1 MQPDARMLR
10 QLQAVLRLRV
20 MQREQAESAHERSRE
35 NQRQAQRLLDDEQA
49 DYREVLQQLGS
60 KAGIGLLLD
69 PSQHEQRLLAQ
80 QAAHQQIETRQRL
93 LTEASSEQQQA
104 LAALLKC
111 KVAEDVAEKARGRV
125 AEALRAAQ
133 LQRDSI
139 DVADAQQARGNQHGF

>member
-1 MQPDARMLR
+1 MQPDARTLR

-20 MQREQAESAHERSRE
+20 MQREQAESTHERSRE
-35 NQRQAQRLLDDEQA
+35 SQRQAQRLLDDEQA

-93 LTEASSEQQQA
+93 LAEASSEQQQA
-104 LAALLKC
+104 LAVLLKC

-125 AEALRAAQ
+125 AEALRAARR
-133 LQRDSI
+133 QRDSI
-139 DVADAQQARGNQHGF
+139 DVADAQQARENQHGF